1 MTRSWEALQSPLEKI
16 LTTGDTTLKTIT
28 VTITLRS
35 GLRIP
40 GIGAYTAP
48 HGTGTHGLTAHG
60 DITIADG
67 TTHGTTGDGMTHG
80 TTGDTGDGTTL
91 GTARITIHTTAD
103 GMADGIHIGVITT
116 ITAMAPDTS
125 EMWTTIRMYGMDQ
138 DTRQAR
144 KEYSEA
150 VHRSEE
156 ASETEAQ

>member
-48 HGTGTHGLTAHG
+48 HGTGTHGHSAHG

-67 TTHGTTGDGMTHG
+67 THHGTTEDGTTLGITEAGMTHG
-80 TTGDTGDGTTL
+80 TAEDTGDGTTL
-91 GTARITIHTTAD
+91 GTARITAD
-103 GMADGIHIGVITT
+103 GTTHTGATT
-116 ITAMAPDTS
+116 ITTTIPDTV
-125 EMWTTIRMYGMDQ
+125 R
-138 DTRQAR
+138 A
-144 KEYSEA
+144 
-150 VHRSEE
+150 
-156 ASETEAQ
+156 

>member
-48 HGTGTHGLTAHG
+48 HGTGIHGPTAHG

-67 TTHGTTGDGMTHG
+67 TTHGTTVDGMTHG
-80 TTGDTGDGTTL
+80 TTVDTGDGMIL
-91 GTARITIHTTAD
+91 GTARITAD
-103 GMADGIHIGVITT
+103 GTTHTGATTIITT
-116 ITAMAPDTS
+116 TTPDTV
-125 EMWTTIRMYGMDQ
+125 RAQ
-138 DTRQAR
+138 
-144 KEYSEA
+144 
-150 VHRSEE
+150 EE
-156 ASETEAQ
+156 ATRTHGTA

>member
-48 HGTGTHGLTAHG
+48 HGTGTHGHTAHG

-67 TTHGTTGDGMTHG
+67 TTHGTTEDGTTLGITEAGMTHG
-80 TTGDTGDGTTL
+80 TAEDTGDGMIL
-91 GTARITIHTTAD
+91 GTARITAD
-103 GMADGIHIGVITT
+103 GTTHTGATT
-116 ITAMAPDTS
+116 ITTTIPDTV
-125 EMWTTIRMYGMDQ
+125 R
-138 DTRQAR
+138 A
-144 KEYSEA
+144 
-150 VHRSEE
+150 
-156 ASETEAQ
+156 